1 MKRGSPGRQRV
12 AKGDLASLAR
22 AEWPLIASAF
32 TIAVFSSIGDRLDQ
46 ILRVPL
52 LLVVAFIWLFAMA
65 LAASLRVVRHADHV
79 AAVTGQPYGT
89 LILTLSITTVEV
101 VSISAI
107 MLHGQNNPTLVRD
120 TLFSVVMI
128 FLGGMAGL
136 SLLLGGW
143 RYKEQVYNLYGA
155 NAYLGVLL
163 PLSVLTLML
172 PNFTRATAGPTLSF
186 GQQIF
191 LTLVS
196 VGLYCSFLAIQTGRH
211 RGYFSTTDHPKTG
224 QPPKESFWR
233 HAFLLVAYVVAVVLL
248 AEDLAHPIDYL
259 IETMHMPDELGGVII
274 AAIVATPEAI
284 SAIRAT
290 LANQVQQAV
299 NAFLG
304 SALSS
309 IGLTV
314 PAMLIL
320 SALTGRAIILGLSA
334 ANDVLLLLT
343 LAVSVVTFSSGR
355 TNVLQGAV
363 HVVLFGAFL
372 LLIFEG

>member
-1 MKRGSPGRQRV
+1 MRPGMPGRRR
-12 AKGDLASLAR
+12 AAYGDFVQLAR
-22 AEWPLIASAF
+22 AEWPLAVSAVTVAIF
-32 TIAVFSSIGDRLDQ
+32 VSIGDHLDSL
-46 ILRVPL
+46 LRVPL
-52 LLVVAFIWLFAMA
+52 SLIVAFAWLFAIA
-65 LAASLRVVRHADHV
+65 LWSCLRVVRHADRV
-79 AAVTGQPYGT
+79 AEVTGQPYGT
-89 LILTLSITTVEV
+89 LVLTLSITTVEV

-163 PLSVLTLML
+163 PLCVLTLTL
-172 PNFTRATAGPTLSF
+172 PNFTHSTAGPTLSF
-186 GQQIF
+186 AQQIF

-196 VGLYCSFLAIQTGRH
+196 IGLYCSFLAIQTGRH
-211 RGYFSTTDHPKTG
+211 RGYFSAAAHPKAASALAPSLT
-224 QPPKESFWR
+224 R
-233 HAFLLVAYVVAVVLL
+233 HSLLLVAYVVAVVLL
-248 AEDLAHPIDYL
+248 AEELAHPIDYL
-259 IETMHMPDELGGVII
+259 IETLHMPQELGGVII
-274 AAIVATPEAI
+274 AVIVATPEAI
-284 SAIRAT
+284 SAVRST

-304 SALSS
+304 SALST

-320 SALTGRAIILGLSA
+320 SGLTGRAVYLGLTD

-343 LAVSVVTFSSGR
+343 LAVSVVTFASGR

-372 LLIFEG
+372 LLIFEN

>member
-1 MKRGSPGRQRV
+1 MR
-12 AKGDLASLAR
+12 LAR
-22 AEWPLIASAF
+22 TEWLL
-32 TIAVFSSIGDRLDQ
+32 AVSVLTVGVFLGLGDRLDYLLH
-46 ILRVPL
+46 IPL
-52 LLVVAFIWLFAMA
+52 FLAVAFAWLFAAA
-65 LAASLRVVRHADHV
+65 LSASLRVVRHADCV
-79 AAVTGQPYGT
+79 AEVTGQPYGT
-89 LILTLSITTVEV
+89 LILTLSITAVEV
-101 VSISAI
+101 ASISAI
-107 MLHGQNNPTLVRD
+107 MLHGENNPTLVRD

-143 RYKEQVYNLYGA
+143 RHKEQVYNFYGA

-163 PLSVLTLML
+163 PLAVLTLTL
-172 PNFTRATAGPTLSF
+172 PNFTHATAGPTLSAS
-186 GQQIF
+186 QQTF
-191 LTLVS
+191 LILVS
-196 VGLYCSFLAIQTGRH
+196 AGLYCAFLAIQTGRH
-211 RGYFSTTDHPKTG
+211 RGYFATAEHPEAVAG
-224 QPPKESFWR
+224 PKPSLSW
-233 HAFLLVAYVVAVVLL
+233 HGVLLVGYVVVVVLL
-248 AEDLAHPIDYL
+248 AEELAHPIDYL
-259 IETMHMPDELGGVII
+259 IETLHMPAELGGVII
-274 AAIVATPEAI
+274 AAIVATPEAV
-284 SAIRAT
+284 SAIRSS

-304 SALSS
+304 SALST

-320 SALTGRAIILGLSA
+320 SGLTGRVVYLGLSD

-372 LLIFEG
+372 LLIFES

>member
-1 MKRGSPGRQRV
+1 MNSRHRSSGRI
-12 AKGDLASLAR
+12 AGEGLADLAR
-22 AEWPLIASAF
+22 TEWPLIASAF
-32 TIAVFSSIGDRLDQ
+32 TVAVFYSIGDRLDDL
-46 ILRVPL
+46 LRNPL
-52 LLVVAFIWLFAMA
+52 LLVVSFIWLFAMA
-65 LAASLRVVRHADHV
+65 LIACLRVVRHADHV
-79 AAVTGQPYGT
+79 ASVTGQPYGT
-89 LILTLSITTVEV
+89 LVLTLSITTVEV

-120 TLFSVVMI
+120 TLFAVIMI

-163 PLSVLTLML
+163 PLSVLTLTL
-172 PNFTRATAGPTLSF
+172 PNFTQTTAGPTLSF

-196 VGLYCSFLAIQTGRH
+196 VGLYCAFLAIQTGRH
-211 RGYFSTTDHPKTG
+211 RGYFSEATHPTIAHA
-224 QPPKESFWR
+224 PKPSFWR
-233 HAFLLVAYVVAVVLL
+233 HAVLLVAYVVAVVLL
-248 AEDLAHPIDYL
+248 AEELAHPIDYL

-314 PAMLIL
+314 PAMLVL
-320 SALTGRAIILGLSA
+320 SAMMGRAVLLGLSA

>member
-1 MKRGSPGRQRV
+1 MRLGSPFRQRG
-12 AKGDLASLAR
+12 AKKGLAGLAYT
-22 AEWPLIASAF
+22 EWPLLASAL
-32 TIAVFSSIGDRLDQ
+32 TIAVFYGIGDRLDQ
-46 ILRVPL
+46 LLRNPSL
-52 LLVVAFIWLFAMA
+52 LIVAFTWLFAMA
-65 LAASLRVVRHADHV
+65 LAACLRVVRHADHV
-79 AAVTGQPYGT
+79 AEVTGQPYGT

-120 TLFSVVMI
+120 TLFAVVMI
-128 FLGGMAGL
+128 FMGGMAGL

-163 PLSVLTLML
+163 PLSILTLTL
-172 PNFTRATAGPTLSF
+172 PNFTHTTTGPTLSF

-196 VGLYCSFLAIQTGRH
+196 IGLYCSFLAIQTGRH
-211 RGYFSTTDHPKTG
+211 RGYFSETTHPATTHL
-224 QPPKESFWR
+224 PKPSLWR
-233 HAFLLVAYVVAVVLL
+233 HAILLVAYVVAVVLL
-248 AEDLAHPIDYL
+248 AEELAHPIDYL

-314 PAMLIL
+314 PAMLVL
-320 SALTGRAIILGLSA
+320 SALMGRAVLLGLSP

-343 LAVSVVTFSSGR
+343 LVVSVVTFSSGR

>member
-1 MKRGSPGRQRV
+1 MSHGSPVRRR
-12 AKGDLASLAR
+12 AASEGLLQLAR
-22 AEWPLIASAF
+22 REWPLAAAAV
-32 TIAVFSSIGDRLDQ
+32 TILVFSSIGDQLDYL
-46 ILRVPL
+46 LRISWFL
-52 LLVVAFIWLFAMA
+52 LGAFAWLFAMA
-65 LAASLRVVRHADHV
+65 LTSCLRVVRHADCV
-79 AAVTGQPYGT
+79 AEVTGQPYGT

-155 NAYLGVLL
+155 NAYLGVLI
-163 PLSVLTLML
+163 PLSVLTLTL
-172 PNFTRATAGPTLSF
+172 PNFTHTTTGPTLSS

-196 VGLYCSFLAIQTGRH
+196 VGLYCAFLAIQTGRH
-211 RGYFSTTDHPKTG
+211 RGYFAAADHPETG
-224 QPPKESFWR
+224 HATKPPVIR
-233 HAFLLVAYVVAVVLL
+233 HGVLLIAYVVGVVLL
-248 AEDLAHPIDYL
+248 AEELAHPIDYL
-259 IETMHMPDELGGVII
+259 IETLHMPDELGGVII

-284 SAIRAT
+284 SAIRST
-290 LANQVQQAV
+290 LANQVQTAV

-314 PAMLIL
+314 PAMLVL
-320 SALTGRAIILGLSA
+320 SALTGRTIILGLSA

-343 LAVSVVTFSSGR
+343 LLVSVVTFSSGR

>member
-1 MKRGSPGRQRV
+1 MRLGSPFRQRG
-12 AKGDLASLAR
+12 AKKGLAGLAYT
-22 AEWPLIASAF
+22 EWPLLASAF
-32 TIAVFSSIGDRLDQ
+32 TIAVFYGIGDRLDQ
-46 ILRVPL
+46 LLRNPSL
-52 LLVVAFIWLFAMA
+52 LIVAFTWLFAMA
-65 LAASLRVVRHADHV
+65 LAACLRVVRHADHV
-79 AAVTGQPYGT
+79 AEVTGQPYGT

-120 TLFSVVMI
+120 TLFAVVMI
-128 FLGGMAGL
+128 FMGGMAGL

-163 PLSVLTLML
+163 PLSILTLTL
-172 PNFTRATAGPTLSF
+172 PNFTHTTTGPTLSF
-186 GQQIF
+186 GQKIF

-196 VGLYCSFLAIQTGRH
+196 IGLYCSFLAIQTGRH
-211 RGYFSTTDHPKTG
+211 RGYFSETTHPAITHL
-224 QPPKESFWR
+224 PKPSLWR
-233 HAFLLVAYVVAVVLL
+233 HAILLVAYVVAVVLL
-248 AEDLAHPIDYL
+248 AEELAHPIDYL

-314 PAMLIL
+314 PAMLVL
-320 SALTGRAIILGLSA
+320 SALMGRAVLLGLSP

-343 LAVSVVTFSSGR
+343 LVVSVVTFSSGR

>member
-1 MKRGSPGRQRV
+1 MPRGVLGRRR
-12 AKGDLASLAR
+12 AANGSLVQFAQS
-22 AEWPLIASAF
+22 EWPLALSAA
-32 TIAVFSSIGDRLDQ
+32 TVAVFVGVGDRLDSL
-46 ILRVPL
+46 LRVPL
-52 LLVVAFIWLFAMA
+52 LLGVAFVWLFTIA
-65 LAASLRVVRHADHV
+65 LWSCVRVVRHADRV
-79 AAVTGQPYGT
+79 AEVTGQPYGT
-89 LILTLSITTVEV
+89 LVLTLSITTVEV

-163 PLSVLTLML
+163 PLCVLTLTL
-172 PNFTRATAGPTLSF
+172 PNFTHATAGPTLSA

-191 LTLVS
+191 LTFVS
-196 VGLYCSFLAIQTGRH
+196 VGLYCAFLAIQTGRH
-211 RGYFSTTDHPKTG
+211 RGYFSGADQPNAADRPKPSIT
-224 QPPKESFWR
+224 R
-233 HAFLLVAYVVAVVLL
+233 HSLLLVAYVVAVVLL
-248 AEDLAHPIDYL
+248 AEQLAHPIDYL
-259 IETMHMPDELGGVII
+259 IETLHMPPELGGVII
-274 AAIVATPEAI
+274 AVIVATPEAI
-284 SAIRAT
+284 SAIHST

-304 SALSS
+304 SALST

-320 SALTGRAIILGLSA
+320 SALTGRAVYLGLTD

-343 LAVSVVTFSSGR
+343 LAVSMVTFSSGR

-372 LLIFEG
+372 LLIFEN

>member
-1 MKRGSPGRQRV
+1 MQ
-12 AKGDLASLAR
+12 LAR
-22 AEWPLIASAF
+22 AEWPLAISAVTVAIF
-32 TIAVFSSIGDRLDQ
+32 VSIGDHLDSL
-46 ILRVPL
+46 LRVPL
-52 LLVVAFIWLFAMA
+52 LLIVAFAWLFAIA
-65 LAASLRVVRHADHV
+65 LWSCLRVVRHADRV
-79 AAVTGQPYGT
+79 AEVTGQPYGT
-89 LILTLSITTVEV
+89 LVLTLSITTVEV

-107 MLHGQNNPTLVRD
+107 MLHGQNNPPLVRD

-163 PLSVLTLML
+163 PLCVLTLTL
-172 PNFTRATAGPTLSF
+172 PNFTHSTAGPTLSF
-186 GQQIF
+186 AQQIF

-196 VGLYCSFLAIQTGRH
+196 IGLYCSFLAIQTGRH
-211 RGYFSTTDHPKTG
+211 RGYFSVADHPKAASALAPSLT
-224 QPPKESFWR
+224 R
-233 HAFLLVAYVVAVVLL
+233 HSLLLAAYVVAVVLL
-248 AEDLAHPIDYL
+248 AEELAHPIDYL
-259 IETMHMPDELGGVII
+259 IETMHMPQELGGVII
-274 AAIVATPEAI
+274 AVIVATPEAI
-284 SAIRAT
+284 SAIRST

-304 SALSS
+304 SALST

-320 SALTGRAIILGLSA
+320 SGLTGRAVYLGLTD

-343 LAVSVVTFSSGR
+343 LAVSVVTFASGR

-372 LLIFEG
+372 LLIFEN